1 MEQVFA
7 IEFNPAECKIFL
19 TITKNSLI
27 KYPYTAQYNKT
38 YFERIRLSVK
48 EMFGS
53 NPVRMAPVEMEVR
66 KTIQTI

>member
-1 MEQVFA
+1 MLWS
-7 IEFNPAECKIFL
+7 L
-19 TITKNSLI
+19 TQLSARFSELLQRIPWLKD
-27 KYPYTAQYNKT
+27 PYTAQYNET

-53 NPVRMAPVEMEVR
+53 NPVRMAPVEMEVS